1 MAVLR
6 QGHFVTA
13 AQLTELH
20 NADHRDAWLLSSD
33 VEMHL
38 RVLLGR
44 GAVVKADSD
53 VRTRWAAAPPESI
66 DDGVR
71 VEVRTYLAEANPQQ
85 TPHAG
90 WRVVRRDPGHA
101 GRIVICPSVD
111 REEAEACASALN
123 EMVRARIARE
133 TRPARDRAILAEG
146 EKLMRAARA
155 VGLAKMALVDRGIRW
170 VSDLTRGEDP
180 RDAHVYRDAAGS
192 WRVLTNAQMRRL
204 GELILDR
211 GSSPQESIVETWMSG
226 EDAGARIGHRE
237 AVALGIAPD
246 SDLEPGPGVG
256 LAELRE
262 DGE

>member
-71 VEVRTYLAEANPQQ
+71 VEVRTYLAEANPQR
-85 TPHAG
+85 TLHAG

-155 VGLAKMALVDRGIRW
+155 VGLAKMVLVDRGIRW
-170 VSDLTRGEDP
+170 VSDLAARQDL
-180 RDAHVYRDAAGS
+180 RDAHAYLDTSGS
-192 WRVLTNAQMRRL
+192 WRVLTDAQMRRL
-204 GELILDR
+204 GELVLDH
-211 GSSPQESIVETWMSG
+211 GSSPPESIVEAWMSS
-226 EDAGARIGHRE
+226 EDAGTRISHQE
-237 AVALGIAPD
+237 AVALGLDPGP
-246 SDLEPGPGVG
+246 SSELGPGVG